1 MPSLN
6 ERKKPMTFQE
16 TISAYIQERYQITP
30 DFPFK
35 KHPDYLVFRHPRN
48 AKWFALIMPPDAQLL
63 GATENKQLTILT
75 VKFAPELIA
84 LLKNQPGYFPAYHMN
99 KEHWLSLSEEIPL
112 SQVFSF
118 IDESYQRSY

>member
-1 MPSLN
+1 
-6 ERKKPMTFQE
+6 MTFQE

-35 KHPDYLVFRHPRN
+35 N
-48 AKWFALIMPPDAQLL
+48 
-63 GATENKQLTILT
+63 
-75 VKFAPELIA
+75 A

-112 SQVFSF
+112 SQVF
-118 IDESYQRSY
+118 IYR

>member
-35 KHPDYLVFRHPRN
+35 N
-48 AKWFALIMPPDAQLL
+48 GLL
-63 GATENKQLTILT
+63 
-75 VKFAPELIA
+75 
-84 LLKNQPGYFPAYHMN
+84 
-99 KEHWLSLSEEIPL
+99 
-112 SQVFSF
+112 
-118 IDESYQRSY
+118 